1 MPPAVG
7 CPVENQQLADH
18 FVRFY
23 LWPRWLIR
31 SATFAYAW
39 ALITNLS
46 FVDSYFGLTPHTN
59 QHSAAANVQ
68 CQFQFSVFSL
78 QLNNFII
85 YHSLVHV
92 SCAIFS
98 APFPTLS
105 LSLSVFGFDGWWR
118 VLNAIWKRWHQTDKL
133 ARSRVLPHKT
143 YEMMHY
149 MKIIIATVAGPEH
162 AHCTVDIGHRCCWR
176 ILHTMCVFECF
187 RSYLWKKSTDNQPSC
202 IQRSFARARV
212 IRLYAYCAWAN
223 TNHTARGIRG
233 MRWSANNAVPLQ
245 KLYNLFVVIETI

>member
-162 AHCTVDIGHRCCWR
+162 AHCTVDIGWCIDAVGAYCTRCVCSSAFAVTCEKNPLTINQVAFSDRSLARASSAYTHIAHEQIR
-176 ILHTMCVFECF
+176 I
-187 RSYLWKKSTDNQPSC
+187 
-202 IQRSFARARV
+202 IQREV
-212 IRLYAYCAWAN
+212 
-223 TNHTARGIRG
+223 
-233 MRWSANNAVPLQ
+233 
-245 KLYNLFVVIETI
+245 FVVCDEVRITQFHYRNCIIYLL